1 MIGFLCLKSIPS
13 YQPLVSCKKILRP
26 GATCWTS
33 KAVQVDLAVRERL
46 KDSDWGVG
54 MLNPLQWAKD
64 DVSSPVFFL
73 REGLID

>member
-1 MIGFLCLKSIPS
+1 M
-13 YQPLVSCKKILRP
+13 
-26 GATCWTS
+26 
-33 KAVQVDLAVRERL
+33 RERL

-54 MLNPLQWAKD
+54 MLNPLGWAKD